1 MSNTLAE
8 IASKEHDGS
17 GSPVFVKKVG
27 TYGWDATALVWSKL
41 LVDSFGFLKVTAID
55 GVVSSAS
62 LSNVSSS
69 ATTVSLLASN
79 TSRKRAM
86 FFNDST
92 SALYIKYGTTAST
105 SSFTVKLLAGA
116 YFEMPSPVYTGAVD
130 GIWDSA
136 NGAVRITEL

>member
-17 GSPVFVKKVG
+17 TSPVFVKKVG
-27 TYGWDATALVWSKL
+27 TYGWDVSGLTWSKL
-41 LVDSFGFLKVTAID
+41 LVDTAGLLRVAAID
-55 GVVSSAS
+55 GTVSLAS
-62 LSNVSSS
+62 LSNVTSS

-79 TSRKRAM
+79 ASRKKAL

-92 SALYIKYGTTAST
+92 SALYIKYGATAST
-105 SSFTVKLLAGA
+105 SSFTVKLLAGG
-116 YFEMPSPVYTGAVD
+116 YFEMPSPVYTGAID